1 MAIQQVCQM
10 VSVVSWIIDFRKQ
23 IVYNKS
29 RTMTLFILAGIVFAL
44 LLWLLATYNN
54 LVTLRNR
61 VREAWSQID
70 VQLKRR
76 SSLIPNLVETVKGY
90 AKHEKGVLEEVTKA
104 RTALMGAKDPH
115 SAADANNMLTG
126 ALKSLFAVAE
136 NYPQLRASENF
147 KQLQD
152 ELSDT
157 ETKVAASRQFYN
169 TNVLDLNN
177 TMEMFPQVLIANMF
191 GFKKEEFF
199 KATEEEKA
207 DVDVKF

>member
-1 MAIQQVCQM
+1 MITTYVIVGIA
-10 VSVVSWIIDFRKQ
+10 VVL
-23 IVYNKS
+23 V
-29 RTMTLFILAGIVFAL
+29 
-44 LLWLLATYNN
+44 LWLLSIYNG

-90 AKHEKGVLEEVTKA
+90 AKHEKNVFEQVTKA
-104 RTALMGAKDPH
+104 RSALMGAQSLGDK
-115 SAADANNMLTG
+115 AKANDQLTG

-136 NYPQLRASENF
+136 AYPELKASENF
-147 KQLQD
+147 KELQ
-152 ELSDT
+152 EEISDT

-177 TMEMFPQVLIANMF
+177 TLEKIPSVWIGNMF
-191 GFKKEEFF
+191 GFRKEEFF
-199 KATEEEKA
+199 KATDSEKA
-207 DVDVKF
+207 DIKVEF

>member
-1 MAIQQVCQM
+1 MDPILW
-10 VSVVSWIIDFRKQ
+10 VVIGT
-23 IVYNKS
+23 IVV
-29 RTMTLFILAGIVFAL
+29 T
-44 LLWLLATYNN
+44 LLWVLGTYNG
-54 LVTLRNR
+54 LITLRNR

-76 SSLIPNLVETVKGY
+76 SSLIPNLVEAVKGY
-90 AKHEKGVLEEVTKA
+90 AKHEKSVFENVTKA
-104 RTALMGAKDPH
+104 RSALLGAKSPGEK
-115 SAADANNMLTG
+115 AAANDVLSG

-136 NYPQLRASENF
+136 AYPNLRASENF

-177 TMEMFPQVLIANMF
+177 TIETFPSNLIANMF
-191 GFKKEEFF
+191 NFQKESFFEASEEDKK
-199 KATEEEKA
+199 
-207 DVDVKF
+207 DIQVKF

>member
-1 MAIQQVCQM
+1 MITYIVIGA
-10 VSVVSWIIDFRKQ
+10 VV
-23 IVYNKS
+23 
-29 RTMTLFILAGIVFAL
+29 LFV
-44 LLWLLATYNN
+44 LWLLATYNS
-54 LVTLRNR
+54 LITLRNR

-76 SSLIPNLVETVKGY
+76 SSLIPNLIETVKGY
-90 AKHEKGVLEEVTKA
+90 AKHERSVLEEVTKA
-104 RTALMGAKDPH
+104 RTSLMSAKNPH
-115 SAADANNMLTG
+115 EAAEADNMLTG

-147 KQLQD
+147 KQLQ
-152 ELSDT
+152 EEISDT

-177 TMEMFPQVLIANMF
+177 SLETIPSAWIGQMF

-199 KATEEEKA
+199 KAQEEEKA
-207 DVDVKF
+207 DIKVNF

>member
-1 MAIQQVCQM
+1 MNPLYILIAA
-10 VSVVSWIIDFRKQ
+10 VVL
-23 IVYNKS
+23 IV
-29 RTMTLFILAGIVFAL
+29 
-44 LLWLLATYNN
+44 LWLLTTYNS

-76 SSLIPNLVETVKGY
+76 SSLIPNLVEAVKGY

-104 RTALMGAKDPH
+104 RTALMSAKNPH
-115 SAADANNMLTG
+115 EAADADNMLTG

-147 KQLQD
+147 KELQD

-177 TMEMFPQVLIANMF
+177 TIETFPTALVANTF
-191 GFKKEEFF
+191 GFTKEAFF

-207 DVDVKF
+207 DIKVQF

>member
-1 MAIQQVCQM
+1 MITYIAVGA
-10 VSVVSWIIDFRKQ
+10 VVL
-23 IVYNKS
+23 IV
-29 RTMTLFILAGIVFAL
+29 
-44 LLWLLATYNN
+44 LWLLVTYNS

-76 SSLIPNLVETVKGY
+76 SSLIPNLIETVKGY

-104 RTALMGAKDPH
+104 RTALMGAKNPH
-115 SAADANNMLTG
+115 EAAEADNMLTG

-152 ELSDT
+152 EISDT

-169 TNVLDLNN
+169 ANVLDLNN
-177 TMEMFPQVLIANMF
+177 TIETIPTALIAGMF
-191 GFKKEEFF
+191 GFTKEEFF
-199 KATEEEKA
+199 KATEEEKK
-207 DVDVKF
+207 DIEVKF